1 MPDRK
6 MRILVVDDANLVRLY
21 YRQILEEAGFEV
33 EEALNGLE
41 GLERLLASPTD
52 AVIVDINM
60 PLMDGVTFLSA
71 LRRQALPLSSIP
83 ALVTSTESKAADIE
97 AARVAGAN
105 FYFAKPVGREDLARA
120 MAMFC
125 GVPQ

>member
-1 MPDRK
+1 MADRK

-33 EEALNGLE
+33 EEALNGIE
-41 GLERLLASPTD
+41 ALERLLVNPPD
-52 AVIVDINM
+52 ALIVDINM

-83 ALVTSTESKAADIE
+83 ALVASTESSAGDVA
-97 AARVAGAN
+97 AARAAGAN
-105 FYFAKPVGREDLARA
+105 FYCAKPIGREDLART

-125 GVPQ
+125 GAPR

>member
-1 MPDRK
+1 MADRK

-41 GLERLLASPTD
+41 ALERLLASPPD

-60 PLMDGVTFLSA
+60 PLMDGLTFLSA
-71 LRRQALPLSSIP
+71 LRRQACRCPQFRRLSPAPSCRPPTWTRRAPPAPISTLSS
-83 ALVTSTESKAADIE
+83 
-97 AARVAGAN
+97 R
-105 FYFAKPVGREDLARA
+105 LARGSCA
-120 MAMFC
+120 TMAMFC

>member
-1 MPDRK
+1 MADRK

-33 EEALNGLE
+33 EEALNGIE
-41 GLERLLASPTD
+41 ALERLLVSPPD
-52 AVIVDINM
+52 ALIVDINM

-71 LRRQALPLSSIP
+71 LRRQAFPLSSIP
-83 ALVTSTESKAADIE
+83 TLVTSTESKAADIE

-105 FYFAKPVGREDLARA
+105 FYSAKPVGREDLART

>member
-1 MPDRK
+1 MADRK
-6 MRILVVDDANLVRLY
+6 TCILIVDDANLVRLY
-21 YRQILEEAGFEV
+21 YRKILEGAGFEV

-41 GLERLLASPTD
+41 ALERLLVSPPD
-52 AVIVDINM
+52 ALIVDINM

-71 LRRQALPLSSIP
+71 LRRQAFPLSSIP
-83 ALVTSTESKAADIE
+83 TLVTSTESKLADIE
-97 AARVAGAN
+97 AARAAGAN
-105 FYFAKPVGREDLARA
+105 FYAAKPVSREHLART

>member
-6 MRILVVDDANLVRLY
+6 MRVLIVDDANLVRLY
-21 YRQILEEAGFEV
+21 YRQILEKAGFET

-41 GLERLLASPTD
+41 ALERLLVSPAD
-52 AVIVDINM
+52 ALIVDINM
-60 PLMDGVTFLSA
+60 PQMDGITFLGA

-83 ALVTSTESKAADIE
+83 TLVTSTESSAGDVA
-97 AARVAGAN
+97 AARAAGAN
-105 FYFAKPVGREDLARA
+105 FYLVKPIGPEVLARY

-125 GVPQ
+125 GAPQ

>member
-1 MPDRK
+1 MADRK

-21 YRQILEEAGFEV
+21 YRQILEEAGFEI
-33 EEALNGLE
+33 EEALNGIE
-41 GLERLLASPTD
+41 ALERLLVSPPD

-60 PLMDGVTFLSA
+60 PQMDGVTFLRA

-83 ALVTSTESKAADIE
+83 TLITSTESKAADIE
-97 AARVAGAN
+97 AGRAAGAN
-105 FYFAKPVGREDLARA
+105 FYSAKPIGRADLART

-125 GVPQ
+125 GAP

>member
-1 MPDRK
+1 MADRK

-41 GLERLLASPTD
+41 ALERLLASPPD
-52 AVIVDINM
+52 ALIVDINM

-83 ALVTSTESKAADIE
+83 TLVTSTESKTADIE

-105 FYFAKPVGREDLARA
+105 FYSAKPVGREDLART

-125 GVPQ
+125 GVSQ

>member
-1 MPDRK
+1 MADRK

-21 YRQILEEAGFEV
+21 YGEILEEAGFEV

-41 GLERLLASPTD
+41 ALERLLASPPD
-52 AVIVDINM
+52 AVIVDVNM
-60 PLMDGVTFLSA
+60 PLMDGVTFLGA

-83 ALVTSTESKAADIE
+83 TLVTSTESKATDIK

-105 FYFAKPVGREDLARA
+105 FYSPKPVRREDLART

>member
-1 MPDRK
+1 MADRR

-33 EEALNGLE
+33 EEALNGIE
-41 GLERLLASPTD
+41 ALERLLARPAD

-71 LRRQALPLSSIP
+71 LRRQPLPLSSIP
-83 ALVTSTESKAADIE
+83 TLVTSTESKAVDIE
-97 AARVAGAN
+97 GARAAGAN
-105 FYFAKPVGREDLARA
+105 FYSAKPVGREDPART

>member
-1 MPDRK
+1 MADRK

-21 YRQILEEAGFEV
+21 YRQILEEAAFEV
-33 EEALNGLE
+33 EEALNGIE
-41 GLERLLASPTD
+41 ALERLLASPAD

-60 PLMDGVTFLSA
+60 PRMDGITFLGA

-83 ALVTSTESKAADIE
+83 ALVTSTESKAEDIA
-97 AARVAGAN
+97 AARAAGAN
-105 FYFAKPVGREDLARA
+105 FYCVKPIGRENLARI

-125 GVPQ
+125 GASS

>member
-1 MPDRK
+1 
-6 MRILVVDDANLVRLY
+6 
-21 YRQILEEAGFEV
+21 
-33 EEALNGLE
+33 
-41 GLERLLASPTD
+41 
-52 AVIVDINM
+52 VIVDINM

-83 ALVTSTESKAADIE
+83 TLVTSTESKAADIE
-97 AARVAGAN
+97 AARAAGAN
-105 FYFAKPVGREDLARA
+105 FYSAKPVGREDLART

>member
-1 MPDRK
+1 MADRK

-21 YRQILEEAGFEV
+21 YRQILEETGFEV

-41 GLERLLASPTD
+41 ALERLLASPAD
-52 AVIVDINM
+52 AVVVDINM
-60 PLMDGVTFLSA
+60 PLMDGVTFLRA
-71 LRRQALPLSSIP
+71 LRGQALPLSSIP
-83 ALVTSTESKAADIE
+83 TLVTSTESKAADVE
-97 AARVAGAN
+97 AARAAGAN
-105 FYFAKPVGREDLARA
+105 FYSAKPVGREDLART

>member
-1 MPDRK
+1 
-6 MRILVVDDANLVRLY
+6 MRILVVEDASLVRLY

-33 EEALNGLE
+33 EEALNGVE
-41 GLERLLASPTD
+41 GLERLLASPAD

-83 ALVTSTESKAADIE
+83 TLVTSTESKAADIE
-97 AARVAGAN
+97 AVRAAGAN
-105 FYFAKPVGREDLARA
+105 FYLAKPVGGEDLART
-120 MAMFC
+120 MATFC